1 MGTNEFSV
9 KGLSNKVNSIV
20 NDVKLALK
28 AERGVEYDDRAIED
42 SILQCMALKLE
53 SLEEGMRDMFTSPAR
68 IEFNELA
75 LMLERREAQN
85 QALAIEE
92 SVGLA
97 RQFGDKS
104 VFAGNTVFSKAKM
117 GAMIQYLTNRGHN
130 VYKTSLNKLL
140 FYSDLT
146 SYYLLNH
153 GISGAVYQNRPYGPV
168 ADPAE
173 PILNELIDQKKVEV
187 ISRTKTLNAVTVD
200 QNMALSEEER
210 KILDWVAETYG
221 KMSASE
227 ISDFS
232 HREMAYKNTQPN
244 EPIAYAYAQFLKHLP
259 PANLLAQ

>member
-1 MGTNEFSV
+1 MEPNRSSTE
-9 KGLSNKVNSIV
+9 GLSNKVHSIV
-20 NDVKLALK
+20 NDVKKALK
-28 AERGVEYDDRAIED
+28 AQRGVEYDDQAVED
-42 SILQCMALKLE
+42 SITQCVALKLE
-53 SLEEGMRDMFTSPAR
+53 NLEEEMREMFTSPAR
-68 IEFNELA
+68 LEFNELA
-75 LMLERREAQN
+75 LMLERRAAQN
-85 QALAIEE
+85 KELEIEE
-92 SVGLA
+92 AVGLA

-117 GAMIQYLTNRGHN
+117 GAMIQYLTNKGHN

-153 GISGAVYQNRPYGPV
+153 GISGAIYQNRQYGPV

-173 PILNELIDQKKVEV
+173 PILNELIDQKKIEV
-187 ISRTKTLNAVTVD
+187 ASRTKTLNSVSVD
-200 QNMALSEEER
+200 QSMVLSEAEC

-221 KMSASE
+221 TMSASE